1 VHLPRVPGILLRRP
15 RIFAARLA
23 AAGAAAACAAVSV
36 AASQGAL
43 AGEAAGPGAARLTY
57 NCTQEQV
64 DQLVV
69 SFIAA
74 WNAGRAVAVDRLFA
88 PEPAFQWLSMRGPGD
103 RLGKKAKDRST
114 IRAFVRQRHRHHD
127 RITLLHEQG
136 NFQLLVRRWADDY
149 HARNE
154 IRGKGEA
161 NCPAGKAPKLTV
173 WSL

>member
-1 VHLPRVPGILLRRP
+1 MLTRLPNL
-15 RIFAARLA
+15 AARLA
-23 AAGAAAACAAVSV
+23 AAGAAVACAAVSV

-43 AGEAAGPGAARLTY
+43 AREAAGPGSARLTH

-74 WNAGRAVAVDRLFA
+74 WNAGRAVAVERLFA

-103 RLGKKAKDRST
+103 RLGKKSHDRTT
-114 IRAFVRQRHRHHD
+114 IRAFVRFRHRHRD
-127 RITLLHEQG
+127 RITLVHEQG

-161 NCPAGKAPKLTV
+161 ICPAGKVPKLIV